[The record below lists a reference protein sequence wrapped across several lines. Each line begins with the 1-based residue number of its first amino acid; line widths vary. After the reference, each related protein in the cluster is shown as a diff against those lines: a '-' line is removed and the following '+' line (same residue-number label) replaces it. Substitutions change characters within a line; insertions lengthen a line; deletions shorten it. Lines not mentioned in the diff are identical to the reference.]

1 MLPPLTHF
9 PRNQM
14 STTKLEHAHSRYPAE
29 NALRCPMD
37 SRERHER
44 TLARTLGELIPQ
56 LKDPRIPLVVTV
68 ERVRLS
74 ADFSQAKVLVSTL
87 DEDDMPDLQEALER
101 AGGFL
106 QRELASQLDLRRTP
120 RLIFTANPLEIL

>member
-1 MLPPLTHF
+1 
-9 PRNQM
+9 
-14 STTKLEHAHSRYPAE
+14 
-29 NALRCPMD
+29 MD

-56 LKDPRIPLVVTV
+56 LKDPRIPLVITV